1 MALNANAL
9 TSVAVA
15 KDHLGIPASD
25 PSQDGRVERF
35 INVCSD
41 RIANY
46 CNRQLTSGAVTEKV
60 HGGMNNMLMLKE
72 WPVTSIQSVS
82 VDLSGQ
88 FSEDTVIE
96 PSRYRIIDDGT
107 VVYDSV
113 FPYGYGNVQVIYTA
127 GYATVPA
134 DLEMACLLFVEWL
147 YRFRNTGSIGRSAIS
162 KGDESTTILQDI
174 PGIIKSMIDPFRRT
188 EFTVPDRPARNV

>member
-46 CNRQLTSGAVTEKV
+46 CNRQLVSGAVTEKV
-60 HGGMNNMLMLKE
+60 HGGMSNMLMLRE
-72 WPVTSIQSVS
+72 WPVTSIQSIS
-82 VDLSGQ
+82 VDLIGQ
-88 FSEDTVIE
+88 FSQDSVID

-113 FPYGYGNVQVIYTA
+113 FPYGYGNVQVCYTA
-127 GYATVPA
+127 GYQTIPG

-162 KGDESTTILQDI
+162 KGDEHTTILQDI
-174 PGIIKSMIDPFRRT
+174 PGIIKSMIDPFRRS
-188 EFTVPDRPARNV
+188 EFVVPDRPARNV